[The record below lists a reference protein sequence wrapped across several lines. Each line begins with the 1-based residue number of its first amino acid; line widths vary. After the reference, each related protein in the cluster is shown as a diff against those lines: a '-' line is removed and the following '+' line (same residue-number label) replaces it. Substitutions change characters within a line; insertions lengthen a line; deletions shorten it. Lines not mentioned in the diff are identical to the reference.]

1 MRLLA
6 RLRIAVPALAAALLA
21 GCGGGDAPP
30 PQAPDDPRCLALPDA
45 VTWSS
50 PAEAT
55 TWNAAL
61 VDAEGRLWLA
71 GRAGGNGSPHEP
83 GGDTRAVL
91 KALGRDGRLAW
102 DAGAAFDSTGTDS
115 FEALSLRADGGLYA
129 AGRSTGMLGGPNAG
143 QSDTFVAWR
152 DGGELGAAWRLF
164 QTGTERPQIPR
175 RIGVGTDGTVHVV
188 GYDGVHAPDR
198 AVLAWPDP
206 FALRLDRAG
215 TSIQTAWL
223 HQFSTEEDDI
233 ATGLAVLGDATYIAG
248 SARGMFLRRIDA
260 AGGAAWT
267 RHYTTHPLDD
277 IAALLAL
284 PDGTLLIA
292 GTVAGR
298 FGDAPSIGGTDVFVA
313 RVAAED
319 GRVLASWQFGSSA
332 GDGLVDMA
340 LDADGGIVLLGE
352 TLGAVAPGARPRGQT
367 DLFMLRLSP
376 RGELL
381 AAKQWGTAGD
391 DVARGLAIDICGQA
405 LAVGSAPTPQGSSA
419 GIVWAWRR

>member
-1 MRLLA
+1 MRPLA
-6 RLRIAVPALAAALLA
+6 RLRPAAPALAATLLA
-21 GCGGGDAPP
+21 ACGGGGGDAPP
-30 PQAPDDPRCLALPDA
+30 VPDDPRCLALPDA
-45 VTWSS
+45 VTWS
-50 PAEAT
+50 PPGEAT
-55 TWNAAL
+55 AWNAAL

-83 GGDTRAVL
+83 DGDTRAVL
-91 KALGRDGRLAW
+91 RALGRDGHPVW
-102 DAGAAFDSTGTDS
+102 DAGAAFDSAGTDS
-115 FEALSLRADGGLYA
+115 FEALSLRSDGGLYA
-129 AGRSTGMLGGPNAG
+129 AGRTTGMLGGPNAG

-152 DGGELGAAWRLF
+152 DGGELGAAWRRF
-164 QTGTERPQIPR
+164 QTGTERPQVPR

-188 GYDGVHAPDR
+188 GYDDVHAPDR

-215 TSIQTAWL
+215 NSIQTAWL
-223 HQFSTEEDDI
+223 HQFSTEDHDI
-233 ATGLAVLGDATYIAG
+233 ATGLAVLGDATHIGG
-248 SARGMFLRRIDA
+248 SARGMFLRRLDA
-260 AGGAAWT
+260 AGKAAWT
-267 RHYTTHPLDD
+267 RHYTAHPLDSV
-277 IAALLAL
+277 AALLAL

-298 FGDAPSIGGTDVFVA
+298 FGEAPPIGGTDVFVA
-313 RVAAED
+313 RVAADD
-319 GRVLASWQFGSSA
+319 GRVLASGQFGSSA
-332 GDGLVDMA
+332 GDSLVDMA

-376 RGELL
+376 GGELL

-405 LAVGSAPTPQGSSA
+405 FAVGSAPTPQGPSA